1 MGAFPRQ
8 FKALTQWGP
17 VPQQFKALTHR
28 GPVPRWF
35 KALTQ
40 RGSGP
45 RWFNAL
51 QEDCILEYVW
61 LSLVPFLIVIGMSIW
76 LKNILPG
83 LVVGI
88 LVGSILA
95 TASLLEGTQQAVTYI
110 VTTLANPTNMKII
123 AFLYVFG
130 GLVGMMNVSGGIKGF
145 SEWAGER
152 ITTERGLLGL
162 IWLTL
167 PFTFMMPMFRIMMIG
182 PIIKSLIKKMNLSRE
197 KVGMTL
203 DISTESVIV
212 LLPVA
217 TAFVGFMVS
226 LVEGGISGL
235 NLGISAYE
243 VFLLSIL
250 FNFYAII
257 MLLIGLIQTFWS
269 PRDQV
274 RQSTG
279 EEQNPEHFE
288 LHRIGIQIEL
298 SLVKAQPWHLI
309 VPVFLLLGLSLFLLW
324 QDGIAKGA
332 TTLFEAFSMAD
343 ATFVMLLAV
352 FVTLI
357 ITFIFYMIRNEKLNE
372 VLFHFYDG
380 GNQMMEAISLLILIW
395 SLTLA
400 AEDLGFSAFVS
411 STLGSFLPAFLTP
424 AAIFV
429 IGSVVGYF
437 IGSSWGTWGL
447 FMPLGI
453 SLAVSTGASIPL
465 TVGAVFAS
473 GAFGAL
479 TSPLGDTTITTA
491 SILDLDLID
500 YAQYKLK
507 VSAIGGVIAAALF
520 VIGSFVF
527 S

>member
-1 MGAFPRQ
+1 MNH
-8 FKALTQWGP
+8 T
-17 VPQQFKALTHR
+17 
-28 GPVPRWF
+28 
-35 KALTQ
+35 
-40 RGSGP
+40 
-45 RWFNAL
+45 
-51 QEDCILEYVW
+51 W
-61 LSLVPFLIVIGMSIW
+61 LSLIPFIIVIGMSIW

-88 LVGSILA
+88 LVGSIIVSA
-95 TASLLEGTQQAVTYI
+95 DLLTGTEQSVAYI
-110 VTTLANPTNMKII
+110 VTTLSDETNIKIVG
-123 AFLYVFG
+123 FLYLFG
-130 GLVGMMNVSGGIKGF
+130 GLVGMMNIAGGIKGF
-145 SEWAGER
+145 SEWAGRR
-152 ITTERGLLGL
+152 IRSERGLLVF
-162 IWLTL
+162 IWITL

-182 PIIKSLIKKMNLSRE
+182 PIIKSLIKKMNLSKQ

-235 NLGISAYE
+235 NLDMSAYE
-243 VFLLSIL
+243 IFLLSIL

-257 MLLIGLIQTFWS
+257 MLLIGIIQTFW
-269 PRDQV
+269 R
-274 RQSTG
+274 RKKTG
-279 EEQNPEHFE
+279 EQNGETHTDLEEKEHEF
-288 LHRIGIQIEL
+288 HRMGIKKEL

-309 VPVFLLLGLSLFLLW
+309 LPVVLLLAFSLFLLW
-324 QDGIAKGA
+324 QDGMAQGA
-332 TTLFEAFSMAD
+332 NTIFEAFSMAD

-352 FVTLI
+352 FITLVL
-357 ITFIFYMIRNEKLNE
+357 TFIFYIIRREKMNEILY
-372 VLFHFYDG
+372 HFYDG

-395 SLTLA
+395 ALTLA
-400 AEDLGFSAFVS
+400 AEDLGFSEFIGS
-411 STLGSFLPAFLTP
+411 SLGSFLPAFLTP

-429 IGSVVGYF
+429 LGSVVGYF

-453 SLAVSTGASIPL
+453 TLAVSTGASIPL

-491 SILDLDLID
+491 SILDMDLVD
-500 YAQYKLK
+500 YARYKLK
-507 VSAIGGVIAAALF
+507 VSAIGGVIAAGLF
-520 VIGSFVF
+520 IASGFFIS
-527 S
+527 